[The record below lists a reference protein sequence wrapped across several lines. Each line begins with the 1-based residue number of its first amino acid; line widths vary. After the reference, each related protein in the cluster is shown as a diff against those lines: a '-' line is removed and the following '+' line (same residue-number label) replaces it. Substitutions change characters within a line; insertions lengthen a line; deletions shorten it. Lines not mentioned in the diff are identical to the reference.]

1 MKNILE
7 TSDDT
12 RPEHLCETLD
22 GEGQQ
27 DNLDVQDMML
37 PVDDA
42 ELPAETGENESL
54 DFMDSDYAKFK
65 PIPTKDITTMK
76 NEACHLLFEQHMI
89 FDKIVTFCK
98 DEIIAE
104 KMMIL
109 CLYLLLSLLMVVLE
123 LVRHT

>member
-1 MKNILE
+1 ME

-54 DFMDSDYAKFK
+54 DFIDSDYVKFK
-65 PIPTKDITTMK
+65 LIQTKDIDTIK
-76 NEACHLLFEQHMI
+76 NEACQLSDEQRII
-89 FDKIVTFCK
+89 FDKIVK
-98 DEIIAE
+98 LDEIIAE
-104 KMMIL
+104 KNICVIL
-109 CLYLLLSLLMVVLE
+109 VKSVFFSFQ
-123 LVRHT
+123 R